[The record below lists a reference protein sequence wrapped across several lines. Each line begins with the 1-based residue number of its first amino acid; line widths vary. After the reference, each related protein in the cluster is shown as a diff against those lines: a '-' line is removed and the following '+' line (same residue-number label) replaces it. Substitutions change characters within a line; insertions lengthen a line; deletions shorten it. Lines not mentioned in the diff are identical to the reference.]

1 MFINE
6 LAEPQLIVIYPG
18 RFQPFHR
25 GHYAVYEWLT
35 GRFGRNNVYIAT
47 SNKVEGD
54 RSPFGFSEKLY
65 FMQLTGVP
73 VDRVIQA
80 TQPYQ
85 IENLISS
92 GLQVPNPD
100 NTVVIFAVSEKD
112 MAEDPRFSFRT
123 KKDGSAPYFQ
133 PLKDIKDTVSMKEH
147 AYIMTVPTFQF
158 NVAGDPM
165 QSATE
170 LRAEYRVADAAKRQ
184 QIIKDLFGRYTHEAE
199 QIMSKIGQAAPEL
212 NENLP
217 AKNLNQLYQ
226 IKHQLF
232 DPTAAEPG
240 SATVAEPQQPEDLQ
254 VLKQRRDRLFK
265 LEQIKKNIEKLQ
277 QQALARTGGELPPG
291 LAADL
296 EDYYTLDDV
305 DSHFPDMLASYEKQL
320 AALNTFLNRRKKVF
334 KPISTLRTGVQTK
347 EADTSAV
354 AADAINKRD
363 VGYIK
368 MIAYRY
374 KKSPGSVSAKEKE
387 ILSKYLKDLQTQQVK
402 EEAAGVGV
410 VRGGKDPRYMT
421 ATMGDQNDV
430 DSTTLGKMMK
440 AYSLVG
446 VKAPHTRQ
454 TAVKQNIGK
463 GVRET
468 REPYQQAIDRLELA
482 EIEKIND
489 EIDRILKR
497 FATEQLPDSYKEQLK
512 DRITQL
518 KNTRLNMLLGKK
530 DDQ

>member
-6 LAEPQLIVIYPG
+6 LAEPQLLVIYPG

-35 GRFGRNNVYIAT
+35 GRFGRNNVYIST

-54 RSPFGFSEKLY
+54 RSPFSFAEKLY

-73 VDRVIQA
+73 ADRVIQA

-92 GLQVPNPD
+92 GLQVSEPD
-100 NTVVIFAVSEKD
+100 RTVVIFAVSEKD
-112 MAEDPRFSFRT
+112 MAEDPRFSFKT
-123 KKDGSAPYFQ
+123 KKDGSQPYFQ

-184 QIIKDLFGRYTHEAE
+184 LIVQDLFGRYTHEAE

-232 DPTAAEPG
+232 DPKT
-240 SATVAEPQQPEDLQ
+240 AEPQQPEDLQ

-277 QQALARTGGELPPG
+277 QQALTRTGGELPPG

-305 DSHFPDMLASYEKQL
+305 DSHFPDMLANYEKQL
-320 AALNTFLNRRKKVF
+320 AALDAFLNRRKKVF
-334 KPISTLRTGVQTK
+334 KPVSALRTGIQIK
-347 EADTSAV
+347 EVDTAYV
-354 AADAINKRD
+354 PAGIVDKQD
-363 VGYIK
+363 LGYIK
-368 MIAYRY
+368 MIAHRY
-374 KKSPGSVSAKEKE
+374 KQNPSMVSAKEKE
-387 ILSKYLKDLQTQQVK
+387 ILQKYLRDLQTRMVK
-402 EEAAGVGV
+402 EDAAGVGV
-410 VRGGKDPRYMT
+410 VRGGKDLRYMT

-430 DSTTLGKMMK
+430 NSKTLGKMMR
-440 AYSLVG
+440 AYNLVG
-446 VKAPHTRQ
+446 VKAPQTRQ
-454 TAVKQNIGK
+454 EPVSKRIGTGVK
-463 GVRET
+463 ET

-497 FATEQLPDSYKEQLK
+497 FATEKLPDSYKEKLK
-512 DRITQL
+512 AEVERL
-518 KNTRLNMLLGKK
+518 KNVRLNMLLGKSG
-530 DDQ
+530 